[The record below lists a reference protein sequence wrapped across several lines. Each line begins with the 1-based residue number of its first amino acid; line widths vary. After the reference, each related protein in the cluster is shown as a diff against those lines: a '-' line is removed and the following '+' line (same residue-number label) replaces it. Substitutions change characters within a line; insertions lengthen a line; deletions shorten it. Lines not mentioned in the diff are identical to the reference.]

1 MERKR
6 VRVFRPSGQS
16 GPSMAIYQP
25 GGQIPGADQGG
36 EAEMILKAYMQ
47 SQQMNEQEAQQFIQS
62 FMQMQPDQQQAML
75 SQIAEQLMSQQ
86 NSQGGPSVAAMP
98 SETAPMARFGGDI
111 NKIKKSLYKK
121 AAGGA
126 TNQNVTSDNAVE
138 NRAKLIMNSLGEKM
152 IRNTVDK
159 AYEMK
164 MNQMS
169 NAAAPNDMFDLGGS
183 YNYNFGPF
191 YGGYDD
197 PAGNPMIQN
206 FYSMQNKLQN
216 AGQDFMGALG
226 DLAEDS
232 EVTGIKTRAV
242 GPMFENMRKQ
252 DEMSMSRFGGSKRFQ
267 PGGTYTTDEINMALD
282 DLGVTDEEYH
292 QAIKEGRQDSDAVN
306 RVNTYI
312 EALRR
317 QRNVGNETT
326 TQNLWDNIIKG
337 KGTPQVGQSYDDW
350 WTSDGSTPG
359 FAPDN
364 RIWDGNKWVEQSNSN
379 YTGSIGGFSFKD
391 GVLQYNQPGGQGTQG
406 YPGGFTGGF
415 PAASS
420 MQNLL
425 STYGAGAI
433 GRAFQMMT
441 PEDVFMNKFKVSSG
455 IMGPRLVAKWKYK
468 PDGSVER
475 VGDFSMYDDTEENVR
490 DAYGNL
496 TTERKAMQSYQD
508 PEYLRQMGRTPEE
521 YQLTDEERG
530 FTNRFG
536 KLVRGFGQP
545 DSEKNTERAIR
556 RGERQMERNARKYR
570 RKTGEY
576 PSADLPFNMFKGEIP
591 EEVANPDM
599 NLFEEKTQPMAIGG
613 RAGKLVMRNKYSP
626 SVGGVGR
633 FASPLMDFGSSM
645 LEAAQTPEDEAAYTP
660 TSWSPVLRGDM
671 PMSRGS
677 WGVGPGQKGQPI
689 ADRQPDYSQAYRFPQ
704 NPGELNTMQPYFG
717 AYGGTYQYGGSYM
730 DGYDNEDE
738 SVYYLDE
745 DEIQDIMKRGGQI
758 EYL

>member
-1 MERKR
+1 MERKK

-36 EAEMILKAYMQ
+36 QAEMILKAYMQ
-47 SQQMNEQEAQQFIQS
+47 SQQMTEQEAQQFMQS

-86 NSQGGPSVAAMP
+86 SSQGGPSVAAMP
-98 SETAPMARFGGDI
+98 SETAPMARFGGDM
-111 NKIKKSLYKK
+111 NKVKKSLYKK
-121 AAGGA
+121 IAGGA
-126 TNQNVTSDNAVE
+126 TNQNVTSDNVVE
-138 NRAKLIMNSLGEKM
+138 NNAKLIMNSLGKKM
-152 IRNTVDK
+152 MLNIVDK

-164 MNQMS
+164 MNQMN
-169 NAAAPNDMFDLGGS
+169 NAGAPNDMYDLGGS

-216 AGQDFMGALG
+216 AGQNFMGALG
-226 DLAEDS
+226 DLAEDTEATS
-232 EVTGIKTRAV
+232 IKTRAV
-242 GPMFENMRKQ
+242 GPMFREMRKQ
-252 DEMSMSRFGGSKRFQ
+252 DEMSMSRFGGAKRFQ

-292 QAIKEGRQDSDAVN
+292 QAVKEGRQDSDAVN

-317 QRNVGNETT
+317 QRDVGNETT
-326 TQNLWDNIIKG
+326 TQN
-337 KGTPQVGQSYDDW
+337 QGQ
-350 WTSDGSTPG
+350 GS
-359 FAPDN
+359 
-364 RIWDGNKWVEQSNSN
+364 KY
-379 YTGSIGGFSFKD
+379 YTGPMGGFYFENGQLKF
-391 GVLQYNQPGGQGTQG
+391 GQPGTQGGQG

-420 MQNLL
+420 MENLL
-425 STYGAGAI
+425 GTYGAGAI
-433 GRAFQMMT
+433 GQAFQAMT

-475 VGDFSMYDDTEENVR
+475 VGDFSMYDDTEKNVR

-496 TTERKAMQSYQD
+496 TTERKAMKSYQD
-508 PEYLRQMGRTPEE
+508 PEYLRQSGRTPEDGLSE
-521 YQLTDEERG
+521 DDVTRNKEKG
-530 FTNRFG
+530 FANRFG

-545 DSEKNTERAIR
+545 DSEKETERDIR
-556 RGERQMERNARKYR
+556 RGERAMDRNARKYR
-570 RKTGEY
+570 RKTGETL
-576 PSADLPFNMFKGEIP
+576 SNNLPTNMFKGEIP
-591 EEVANPDM
+591 QEAIDQEM
-599 NLFEEKTQPMAIGG
+599 NLFEEKTQPMAVGG

-626 SVGGVGR
+626 SLGGIGR
-633 FASPLMDFGSSM
+633 FASPGMDFASTM
-645 LEAAQTPEDEAAYTP
+645 LEAAQTPENEAAYTP
-660 TSWSPVLRGDM
+660 TSWHATLRGDM
-671 PMSRGS
+671 LMGKGS
-677 WGVGPGQKGQPI
+677 HGMGPGLIGQEIPYL
-689 ADRQPDYSQAYRFPQ
+689 QPDYSQAYRFPQ
-704 NPGELNTMQPYFG
+704 NPGELNTMQPNLG
-717 AYGGTYQYGGSYM
+717 AYGGTYQAGGSYM
-730 DGYDNEDE
+730 DGYDDEDE